1 MTLLNFHLHQ
11 KISLKMSTKQVFALV
26 LAGGMLLAA
35 GCKGKESSDVANP
48 LYNSVSQNSSD
59 QSGTFLVDWWKQL
72 FSFVASEKLSPP
84 DASRMYAY
92 IGTTMYEAQVCGAP
106 DYMSLEGQLNE
117 LKDLPRPN
125 KDEVY
130 DWTTVTIESVY
141 YVQDEMLGRYLPA
154 GVAAINKLHE
164 KQISERAATVP
175 EDVMMRSKE
184 YGRALADAI
193 IAWSE
198 TDGYERT
205 RYEQYKAP
213 SREGHPEY
221 WEPTDFNQ
229 TALEPFWG
237 THRTFAVP
245 NNKMCDIDMKFA
257 YDTDPNSDFYKEA
270 MEVYTVDKNLTEDQR
285 IVAQY
290 WADDP
295 GETATPPGHWIN
307 MSCNFVLAENW
318 NLEKAAEMYALVAVS
333 MQDACIS
340 LWHTKYRVNLV
351 RPKTY
356 IEENIEPGWE
366 PYVETP
372 PFPGYTSG
380 HSGFSGAAAEV
391 MTALIGDN
399 KPFTD
404 STHVKIGL
412 EPKTFNSF
420 RDAAQEAAYSR
431 MYGGIHYTCEIM
443 DGLEQGKCA
452 GDYVL
457 NKIVTDTHR
466 KGMKSEEVA
475 AK

>member
-1 MTLLNFHLHQ
+1 
-11 KISLKMSTKQVFALV
+11 MSTKQVFALV

-229 TALEPFWG
+229 TALEPFG
-237 THRTFAVP
+237 VP
-245 NNKMCDIDMKFA
+245 
-257 YDTDPNSDFYKEA
+257 
-270 MEVYTVDKNLTEDQR
+270 
-285 IVAQY
+285 
-290 WADDP
+290 
-295 GETATPPGHWIN
+295 TAHLLFPTTR
-307 MSCNFVLAENW
+307 CV
-318 NLEKAAEMYALVAVS
+318 
-333 MQDACIS
+333 IS
-340 LWHTKYRVNLV
+340 
-351 RPKTY
+351 
-356 IEENIEPGWE
+356 I
-366 PYVETP
+366 
-372 PFPGYTSG
+372 
-380 HSGFSGAAAEV
+380 
-391 MTALIGDN
+391 
-399 KPFTD
+399 
-404 STHVKIGL
+404 
-412 EPKTFNSF
+412 
-420 RDAAQEAAYSR
+420 
-431 MYGGIHYTCEIM
+431 
-443 DGLEQGKCA
+443 
-452 GDYVL
+452 
-457 NKIVTDTHR
+457 
-466 KGMKSEEVA
+466 
-475 AK
+475 